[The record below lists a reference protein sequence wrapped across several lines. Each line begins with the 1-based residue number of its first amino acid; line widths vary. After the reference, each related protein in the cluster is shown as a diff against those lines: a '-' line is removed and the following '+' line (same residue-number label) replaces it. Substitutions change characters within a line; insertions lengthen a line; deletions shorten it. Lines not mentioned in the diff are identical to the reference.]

1 MNDMAT
7 AEPERAMLFQKWQIF
22 PRFFWT
28 ALIVSSSIA
37 MLLYKLGMDR
47 GYVTV
52 VTLIL
57 IYPMK
62 NMFKILFKNKSLF
75 KDNQLN

>member
-1 MNDMAT
+1 
-7 AEPERAMLFQKWQIF
+7 MLFKKWQIF

-37 MLLYKLGMDR
+37 MLLYKMGMDR

-62 NMFKILFKNKSLF
+62 NMFNILFKDKSLF

>member
-1 MNDMAT
+1 
-7 AEPERAMLFQKWQIF
+7 MLFQKWQIF

>member
-1 MNDMAT
+1 
-7 AEPERAMLFQKWQIF
+7 MLFKKWQIF
-22 PRFFWT
+22 PMFFWT

-37 MLLYKLGMDR
+37 MLLYKMGMDR

-62 NMFKILFKNKSLF
+62 NMFNILFKDKSLF